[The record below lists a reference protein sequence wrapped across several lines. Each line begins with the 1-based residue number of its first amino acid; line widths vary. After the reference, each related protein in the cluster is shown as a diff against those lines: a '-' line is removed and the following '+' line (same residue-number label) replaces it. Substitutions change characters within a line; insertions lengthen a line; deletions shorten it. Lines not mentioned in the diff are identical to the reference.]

1 MEMVEPTAKRG
12 KKRKK
17 KKDSLVQSKL
27 MDFLGRNII
36 ISSVFD
42 KAACNLANFGSLS
55 TLKRHHAVF
64 FPPTF
69 KR

>member
-1 MEMVEPTAKRG
+1 MEMVKPTAKRG
-12 KKRKK
+12 KKKNGKK
-17 KKDSLVQSKL
+17 RRSLVQSKL

-55 TLKRHHAVF
+55 TLKRHHDVF
-64 FPPTF
+64 FPHI
-69 KR
+69 

>member
-12 KKRKK
+12 KKNKGKK
-17 KKDSLVQSKL
+17 RRSLVQSKL

-42 KAACNLANFGSLS
+42 KAAWNLANFGSLS

-64 FPPTF
+64 FPHI
-69 KR
+69 